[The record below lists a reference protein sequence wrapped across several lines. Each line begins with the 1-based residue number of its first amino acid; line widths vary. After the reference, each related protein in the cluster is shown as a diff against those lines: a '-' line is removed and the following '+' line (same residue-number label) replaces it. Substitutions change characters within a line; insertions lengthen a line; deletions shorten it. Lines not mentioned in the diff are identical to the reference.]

1 MFICISNLFGFLHEL
16 HHQFELPLRLLLLLH
31 RLSDLMIDFARPLE
45 LPLNLLVAMIIHEIK
60 ELLLPLFLLILH
72 IMGDSMVFNLFS
84 DILYMSLEALIK
96 LVLLLGPDIKCGDSL
111 AILGDSSRLDVLDL
125 YIKDFVKLV
134 SFQLSDSRLVL
145 LVELGCVPL
154 VVQIFKELHI

>member
-1 MFICISNLFGFLHEL
+1 
-16 HHQFELPLRLLLLLH
+16 
-31 RLSDLMIDFARPLE
+31 MIDFAGPLE
-45 LPLNLLVAMIIHEIK
+45 LPLNLLVAMIIHKIK

-84 DILYMSLEALIK
+84 DILYVSLVALIK
-96 LVLLLGPDIKCGDSL
+96 LALLLSPDIKCGDSL
-111 AILGDSSRLDVLDL
+111 AILRDAGRLDVLDL

-145 LVELGCVPL
+145 LVELSCVPL
-154 VVQIFKELHI
+154 IVQILEKFHI